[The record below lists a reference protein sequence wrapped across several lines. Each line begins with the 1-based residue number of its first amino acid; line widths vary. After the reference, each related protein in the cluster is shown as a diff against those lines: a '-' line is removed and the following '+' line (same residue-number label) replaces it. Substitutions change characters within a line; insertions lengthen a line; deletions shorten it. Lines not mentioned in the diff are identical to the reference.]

1 MKHNKTSNTNNWSCN
16 SKQATLYKLFLLLFI
31 MLTSHFS
38 IAQHNTTSPYTMYG
52 IGDINHKDFGRSQG
66 LGGIGIG
73 LPSYN
78 ALNIINPASYGFIKK
93 HSVLFEFGGTYKYSD
108 FKTNKLNHSF
118 HDVNLSYIAMGFPVT
133 KWWSASF
140 GLLPFSSTGYNIMS
154 TSPSVYGTSET
165 EYTGSGGI
173 DQLYF
178 GSAFKPHKSLSI
190 GFNASYLYGP
200 LERETEEIFTGGD
213 FETNMY
219 EKQQLRVSDFYFS
232 TGIQYHKLLSK
243 KYLVTV
249 GAVYEKNADI
259 NAYRTEFATQTWSLN
274 IGKESQSYIID
285 TLRNDTLDEGHFEL
299 PSKFGIGGSLQ
310 TEKILVGFDYFYQ
323 DWSESSFF
331 GTQDSLANSNRF
343 SLGFEYTPN
352 VRSPKYI
359 KNINYRL
366 GLYYSDTYLK
376 INNNQLKEYGA
387 SMGLG
392 LPLRNSRSVLNLAF
406 QYIRR
411 GNTENNL
418 IQEDYFIFT
427 LNLTMHDLWFIKR
440 KFD

>member
-1 MKHNKTSNTNNWSCN
+1 MKYNKTSKTNCRSCK
-16 SKQATLYKLFLLLFI
+16 SKSVANYRIILLLSA
-31 MLTSHFS
+31 MLVSQFS
-38 IAQHNTTSPYTMYG
+38 IAQHNTTSPYSMFG
-52 IGDINHKDFGRSQG
+52 IGDINHKAFGRSQG

-78 ALNIINPASYGFIKK
+78 ALNIINPASYGFIKQ

-108 FKTNKLNHSF
+108 FTTSKLNHTF

-140 GLLPFSSTGYNIMS
+140 GLLPFSSIGYNIIS
-154 TSPSVYGTSET
+154 TSSSIHGTSET

-178 GSAFKPHKSLSI
+178 GSAFKPHKTLSI
-190 GFNASYLYGP
+190 GFNAAYLYGP
-200 LERETEEIFTGGD
+200 LEREMEEIFTGND

-219 EKQQLRVSDFYFS
+219 EKQQLRVSDFYLS
-232 TGIQYHKLLSK
+232 AGIQYHKLLSK
-243 KYLVTV
+243 KYLVTF
-249 GAVYEKNADI
+249 GAVYENKANID
-259 NAYRTEFATQTWSLN
+259 AYRTEFATQTWSLN

-285 TLRNDTLDEGHFEL
+285 TLRNDTLDEGYFNL
-299 PSKFGIGGSLQ
+299 PAKIGIGGSFQ
-310 TEKILVGFDYFYQ
+310 TEKILIGFDYFHQ
-323 DWSESSFF
+323 NWSESNFF
-331 GTQDSLANSNRF
+331 GKNDSLVNSNRY

-352 VRSPKYI
+352 VRSPKYL
-359 KNINYRL
+359 KNMNYRF
-366 GLYYSDTYLK
+366 GLHYSDTYLK
-376 INNNQLKEYGA
+376 LNNYQLKEYGA
-387 SMGLG
+387 SFGLG
-392 LPLRNSRSVLNLAF
+392 LPMRNSRSVLNLAF